1 MEYFSAFLGRSCF
14 WVRRACG
21 CVRAAPPPLCI
32 CIWIC
37 IFRYFLLWNTCVTV
51 CSSLHL
57 AGQPSFV
64 QSEAGVRQA
73 GRCSADNDPPTKR
86 CCKAIFI
93 FWQQQISI
101 KVVLG
106 NIHGLVAHHL
116 WGKHPIKSNLYSFY
130 GMQLFIACH
139 NHVIFGPKIWET
151 LKAYIFNISGI
162 WDVVMHLLN
171 GDQNWGCILG
181 KPRAS
186 LKQQWYQCLANILK
200 SRKVS
205 PK

>member
-21 CVRAAPPPLCI
+21 CASSTLHLYLNLYFQVFLVVKHVCDCVQQPAP
-32 CIWIC
+32 
-37 IFRYFLLWNTCVTV
+37 RLWLVSQAL
-51 CSSLHL
+51 SSLRL
-57 AGQPSFV
+57 GS
-64 QSEAGVRQA
+64 GRQA
-73 GRCSADNDPPTKR
+73 GAPLTQDPPTKR

-106 NIHGLVAHHL
+106 NIQGLVAHHL
-116 WGKHPIKSNLYSFY
+116 WCKHPIKSNLYSFY

-151 LKAYIFNISGI
+151 LKAYIFNISI
-162 WDVVMHLLN
+162 FLAFEMLW
-171 GDQNWGCILG
+171 CIF
-181 KPRAS
+181 
-186 LKQQWYQCLANILK
+186 
-200 SRKVS
+200 
-205 PK
+205 